1 MTDLTEHE
9 EAYFKKMF
17 DLYDTDKS
25 GAIGLSELRNLSKH
39 LGVEMDDKALLTSV
53 RSIGITITDSEID
66 LAFPQFVKWLQ
77 HSGDSGDEFALLKA
91 KITAQGKKAL
101 NNQQIARLKE
111 VFEHFD
117 ADGSGFVTREE
128 LKAALT
134 TCGEPMSDAEVDAM
148 LKGYDDGDGQLNFKE
163 FVAMMTGAPKPG
175 AEEAPA
181 AAASAPA
188 ADAAPAAEAAPAK
201 AALEGDQ
208 KLVNESW
215 AAVKDAFPLSEVAK
229 IFYGELFTLAPALKD
244 TLFAK
249 VDMDTQGE
257 KLMTTIDFACGFEP
271 SLEGALIELGERHA
285 GYGAVEAHYPVVGQ
299 ALLTTLKKGL
309 GDKFTA
315 EVETAWTNVFGV
327 IQSTMLKGHD
337 TEKGKALAQEWAAKN
352 AAPAE
357 AA

>member
-1 MTDLTEHE
+1 MAAKKE
-9 EAYFKKMF
+9 EIESLFK
-17 DLYDTDKS
+17 LYDADGS
-25 GAIGLSELRNLSKH
+25 GFLDMKELPTVLRA
-39 LGVEMDDKALLTSV
+39 LG
-53 RSIGITITDSEID
+53 
-66 LAFPQFVKWLQ
+66 
-77 HSGDSGDEFALLKA
+77 FAL
-91 KITAQGKKAL
+91 TQAQCKEIMDKYDANKDGQLSLAEL
-101 NNQQIARLKE
+101 HRLCE
-111 VFEHFD
+111 TETLPEPESEESLREAFAVFD